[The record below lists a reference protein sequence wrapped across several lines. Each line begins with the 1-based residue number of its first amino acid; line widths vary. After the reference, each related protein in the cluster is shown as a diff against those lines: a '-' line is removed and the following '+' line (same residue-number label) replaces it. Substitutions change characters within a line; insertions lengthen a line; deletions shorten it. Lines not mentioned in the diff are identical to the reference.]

1 MKSLLRILGV
11 FLVLAFIPAQAM
23 AQEAYPNRPVR
34 IVIPFPAGSALD
46 GLTRVIAEQLQGLWG
61 QGVVV
66 ENVVGGG
73 GNVGADRVFRAEPD
87 GYTLLAA
94 PPGPLSFNNF
104 LFKDTR
110 YDPTAFVP
118 VALMGSVPNALII
131 RKSIEASTIGDFLA
145 LLRANPGKFNYASQG
160 VSSTGYLTA
169 RLFEQRTGISM
180 VHVPYRGAAP
190 ALTDIVA
197 GHVDMFFDTL
207 TTSLPLHRGNQ
218 ARVIGV
224 ADIERSQ
231 LQADI
236 PTFHEAGVKDLRSI
250 TWFGLVLPPKASE
263 VIAQKI
269 NRDVATVLGRPEVS
283 ERIKGM
289 NITPGGGTPAQ
300 AALFFQEQTQ
310 MWTRLIKSLNVEL
323 Q

>member
-1 MKSLLRILGV
+1 MTALLRILAGV
-11 FLVLAFIPAQAM
+11 LFLVCQHGYVG

-46 GLTRVIAEQLQGLWG
+46 GVTRVVAEQLQGVWG

-73 GNVGADRVFRAEPD
+73 GNVGADRVFRADPD

-118 VALMGSVPNALII
+118 VALMGTVPNALII
-131 RKSIEASTIGDFLA
+131 RKTINAPSIGDFLA

-169 RLFEQRTGISM
+169 RLFEQRTGVSM

-207 TTSLPLHRGNQ
+207 TTSLPLHRGDQ
-218 ARVIGV
+218 ARIVGV

-231 LQADI
+231 LQSDI
-236 PTFHEAGVKDLRSI
+236 PTFHEAGIKDLRSI
-250 TWFGLVLPPKASE
+250 TWFGLALPPKSPEA
-263 VIAQKI
+263 IAQKI
-269 NRDVATVLGRPEVS
+269 NRDVAAILSRREVA

-289 NITPGGGTPAQ
+289 NITPGGGTPAEVGR
-300 AALFFQEQTQ
+300 FFLEQTQ
-310 MWTRLIKSLNVEL
+310 MWTTLIKSLNLEL

>member
-1 MKSLLRILGV
+1 MTAVMRILVG
-11 FLVLAFIPAQAM
+11 LAFVFCLTSVARAQG
-23 AQEAYPNRPVR
+23 AYPNRSVR

-46 GLTRVIAEQLQGLWG
+46 GLTRIIAEQLQGLWG

-73 GNVGADRVFRAEPD
+73 GNVGADRVFRADPD

-110 YDPTAFVP
+110 YDPTTFVP
-118 VALMGSVPNALII
+118 VTLMASVPNALII
-131 RKSIEASTIGDFLA
+131 RKTIDAPLITDFLA

-169 RLFEQRTGISM
+169 RLFEQRTGVSM

-231 LQADI
+231 LQPDI

-250 TWFGLVLPPKASE
+250 TWFGLVLPPKSSE
-263 VIAQKI
+263 AIARKI
-269 NRDVATVLGRPEVS
+269 NGDVATILLRPEVA
-283 ERIKGM
+283 ERIKEM
-289 NITPGGGTPAQ
+289 NMTPGGGTPAQ
-300 AALFFQEQTQ
+300 AAQFFRVQTQ
-310 MWTRLIKSLNVEL
+310 MWTTLIKSLNLEL